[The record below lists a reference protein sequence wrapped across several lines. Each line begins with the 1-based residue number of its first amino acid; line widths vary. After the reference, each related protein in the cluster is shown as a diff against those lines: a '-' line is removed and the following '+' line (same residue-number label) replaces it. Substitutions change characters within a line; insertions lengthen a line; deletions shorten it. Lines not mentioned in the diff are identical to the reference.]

1 MRAAALALVAL
12 AGVASAQSCD
22 DACDPST
29 AKCVGDVIDKE
40 AKYDVCYPAASTSIE
55 ASVTGTIKRDG
66 VKVEAAADG
75 GRVVVISNYMVGCN
89 AGRREASLF
98 AYAAQL
104 YANTFGTGRIVFLSG
119 LKGESSCTSWAG
131 NYESYA
137 ESTFGLDIVDQPYT
151 IHDDDYAIR
160 DLLFTAPYHHP
171 SYAILDGSGE
181 IRHKPRARTSARPP
195 SAPPPLR
202 CRRQGLRGRDVA
214 FTPTPGAHLG
224 TFAEGRSFSTAGEE
238 AWVVNAHNHSVSIVS
253 AVGTAD
259 ATTFSRRDRGYFHY
273 MANATALS
281 FNAVADSGRD
291 ADKDTFASFATCQN
305 SLNTYLDTHVPNYFM
320 GPTLYD
326 TSPAYPNLVTREGA
340 ECSDADAC
348 YFLHSDML
356 HEAPDCV
363 GIVHDPETATAYGTV
378 FWAVDAF
385 LNDVVRFDF
394 QQPHGPGNMDHS
406 YAAVRRFVDVDVRPD
421 PALHAG
427 MVVDAATRS
436 LFVSSAQTG
445 EILRVDADSGAFS
458 RSARGGD
465 GAGVPEYPA
474 FSSRLPSFEYSVY
487 ECTTQAVFASGL
499 DEPTGLALADG
510 VLYVAEHATGAIV
523 AFEVASGARLGAQT
537 GRPALQG
544 MDSRVGGDPPAFG
557 ELHAPAAC
565 DIDDSYFVNASLFE
579 QVHGDSGYL
588 ADDGDMGG
596 AEADAIGL
604 RTDCENLNFDM
615 LLLSGWMAHVCLPAE
630 EHCDFGGAA
639 TAIQWSGYSCANEL
653 HVDGRSLRESGVVLE
668 TGGTYRITVNAPGE
682 AVALVDAATGAVVAA
697 APDVGAVTLVVEET
711 TPPRLALAASGVAFA
726 ELAGVADGGADK
738 GKDCAWVAK
747 KEKRCGRSGVDGSFA
762 RDACAAACDGIAG
775 GCAAPAIGACNSAS
789 WAYRGDAT
797 KGCAW
802 VAAAP
807 YSRCRKRAGGVDA
820 EDACP
825 EVCGACTDCDD
836 DASCAPALPDHKGPG
851 TAGETCHKK
860 KYANICAW
868 SLKKEKCR
876 NAKCEEIDDERDCT
890 SEGARKRGCAW
901 NIEEKACVKDA
912 GSESGAFG
920 DGGGSF
926 DSACADSTTW
936 HKKNKD
942 KQNCAWVGKKAAKR
956 CKAKVKSED
965 GVEASDACPVACG
978 TCDPADDE
986 IAALK
991 AENAALTAE
1000 LAHAVADKAAAQGN
1014 VTALEADLAD
1024 AVADKA
1030 AAQGNVTA
1038 LEAENAAPRRARGRG
1053 QGRGSGQRD
1062 HARGRACGRGRGQG
1076 RGSRQPDPLE
1086 AENAALTAELA
1097 DAVATRPRSGQRDH
1111 AEDELAD
1118 AVADKAAAQGNLTT
1132 LEAENAALTA
1142 ELETSAAELAE
1153 AAGAKEICDAANS
1166 APRRSPRSR
1175 KRTPSGRAA
1184 RRQRR
1189 RPRRRFRQPSVHG
1202 RGFRRGRSLRQAVKA
1217 WDDGEDWPLTNHG
1230 PIEYWDTS
1238 KVTNMASLFADL
1250 CQTDYYEYA
1259 YYVTSCPFDE
1269 EIGDWDTSS
1278 VTTMD
1283 AAFKGAIQFNGD
1295 IQCRSVGAYVGAY
1308 APT

>member
-66 VKVEAAADG
+66 VKVKAAADG
-75 GRVVVISNYMVGCN
+75 GRIVVISNYMVGCN

-119 LKGESSCTSWAG
+119 LKGESSCTSWAS

-181 IRHKPRARTSARPP
+181 IRHKFVGPCCGVERWSDCKKSHLLDLNETFAALLTPLLEEQTGYGPDDEEEDDEDGACATEDWSMWSQCTATCGDSGVRYRTRSSTCADVATMETVACADQAACADQC
-195 SAPPPLR
+195 APAFGAAASLTVVAE
-202 CRRQGLRGRDVA
+202 GFAGARDVA

-458 RSARGGD
+458 RSARGCEGEGD
-465 GAGVPEYPA
+465 DVAECAGVPEYPA

-523 AFEVASGARLGAQT
+523 AFEVASGARLGAFET
-537 GRPALQG
+537 GRPGALQG
-544 MDSRVGGDPPAFG
+544 MDVSAAGTLYAVDGAADELLEVAVGDACASRFESRVGGDPPAFG
-557 ELHAPAAC
+557 ELHAPSSC

-588 ADDGDMGG
+588 ADDADMGG

-639 TAIQWSGYSCANEL
+639 TAIQWSGYACANEL
-653 HVDGRSLRESGVVLE
+653 HVDGRSLRESGVALDV
-668 TGGTYRITVNAPGE
+668 GATYRITVNAPGE
-682 AVALVDAATGAVVAA
+682 AVTVVDAATGAVVAA

-726 ELAGVADGGADK
+726 ELAV
-738 GKDCAWVAK
+738 
-747 KEKRCGRSGVDGSFA
+747 RSPT
-762 RDACAAACDGIAG
+762 AAPTAAPTAPSPRPSAAPSASPAPTACDGDD
-775 GCAAPAIGACNSAS
+775 CGAKKKS
-789 WAYRGDAT
+789 G
-797 KGCAW
+797 
-802 VAAAP
+802 
-807 YSRCRKRAGGVDA
+807 GGVDA
-820 EDACP
+820 AGSSWA
-825 EVCGACTDCDD
+825 VSLAVVAAVLVAGLA
-836 DASCAPALPDHKGPG
+836 AYCAFCRHRDRELAR
-851 TAGETCHKK
+851 TAATP
-860 KYANICAW
+860 
-868 SLKKEKCR
+868 
-876 NAKCEEIDDERDCT
+876 DDEESKEFE
-890 SEGARKRGCAW
+890 SEVALDVMSK
-901 NIEEKACVKDA
+901 NI
-912 GSESGAFG
+912 
-920 DGGGSF
+920 
-926 DSACADSTTW
+926 
-936 HKKNKD
+936 
-942 KQNCAWVGKKAAKR
+942 
-956 CKAKVKSED
+956 
-965 GVEASDACPVACG
+965 
-978 TCDPADDE
+978 
-986 IAALK
+986 
-991 AENAALTAE
+991 
-1000 LAHAVADKAAAQGN
+1000 
-1014 VTALEADLAD
+1014 
-1024 AVADKA
+1024 
-1030 AAQGNVTA
+1030 
-1038 LEAENAAPRRARGRG
+1038 
-1053 QGRGSGQRD
+1053 
-1062 HARGRACGRGRGQG
+1062 
-1076 RGSRQPDPLE
+1076 
-1086 AENAALTAELA
+1086 
-1097 DAVATRPRSGQRDH
+1097 
-1111 AEDELAD
+1111 
-1118 AVADKAAAQGNLTT
+1118 
-1132 LEAENAALTA
+1132 
-1142 ELETSAAELAE
+1142 
-1153 AAGAKEICDAANS
+1153 
-1166 APRRSPRSR
+1166 
-1175 KRTPSGRAA
+1175 
-1184 RRQRR
+1184 
-1189 RPRRRFRQPSVHG
+1189 
-1202 RGFRRGRSLRQAVKA
+1202 
-1217 WDDGEDWPLTNHG
+1217 
-1230 PIEYWDTS
+1230 
-1238 KVTNMASLFADL
+1238 
-1250 CQTDYYEYA
+1250 
-1259 YYVTSCPFDE
+1259 
-1269 EIGDWDTSS
+1269 
-1278 VTTMD
+1278 
-1283 AAFKGAIQFNGD
+1283 
-1295 IQCRSVGAYVGAY
+1295 
-1308 APT
+1308 

>member
-66 VKVEAAADG
+66 VKVKAAADG
-75 GRVVVISNYMVGCN
+75 GRIVVISNYMVGCN

-119 LKGESSCTSWAG
+119 LKGESSCTSWAS

-181 IRHKPRARTSARPP
+181 IRHKFVGPCCGVERWSDCKKSHLLDLNETFAALLTPLLEEQTGYGPDDEEEDDEDGACATEDWSMWSQCTATCGDSGVRYRTRSSTCADVATMETVACADQAACADQC
-195 SAPPPLR
+195 APAFGAAASLTVVAE
-202 CRRQGLRGRDVA
+202 GFAGARDVA

-523 AFEVASGARLGAQT
+523 AFEVASGARLGAFET
-537 GRPALQG
+537 GRPGALQG
-544 MDSRVGGDPPAFG
+544 MDVSAAGTLYAVDGAADELLEVAVGDACASRFESRVGGDPPAFG
-557 ELHAPAAC
+557 ELHAPSSC

-588 ADDGDMGG
+588 ADDADMGG

-639 TAIQWSGYSCANEL
+639 TAIQWSGYACANEL
-653 HVDGRSLRESGVVLE
+653 HVDGRSLRESGVALDV
-668 TGGTYRITVNAPGE
+668 GATYRITVNAPGE
-682 AVALVDAATGAVVAA
+682 AVTVVDAATGAVVAA

-726 ELAGVADGGADK
+726 ELAV
-738 GKDCAWVAK
+738 
-747 KEKRCGRSGVDGSFA
+747 RSPT
-762 RDACAAACDGIAG
+762 AAPTAAPTAPSPRPSAAPSASPAPTACDGDD
-775 GCAAPAIGACNSAS
+775 CGAKKKS
-789 WAYRGDAT
+789 G
-797 KGCAW
+797 
-802 VAAAP
+802 
-807 YSRCRKRAGGVDA
+807 GGVDA
-820 EDACP
+820 AGSSWA
-825 EVCGACTDCDD
+825 VSLAVVAAVLVAGLA
-836 DASCAPALPDHKGPG
+836 AYCAFCRHRDRELAR
-851 TAGETCHKK
+851 TAATP
-860 KYANICAW
+860 
-868 SLKKEKCR
+868 
-876 NAKCEEIDDERDCT
+876 DDEESKEFE
-890 SEGARKRGCAW
+890 SEVALDVMSK
-901 NIEEKACVKDA
+901 NI
-912 GSESGAFG
+912 
-920 DGGGSF
+920 
-926 DSACADSTTW
+926 
-936 HKKNKD
+936 
-942 KQNCAWVGKKAAKR
+942 
-956 CKAKVKSED
+956 
-965 GVEASDACPVACG
+965 
-978 TCDPADDE
+978 
-986 IAALK
+986 
-991 AENAALTAE
+991 
-1000 LAHAVADKAAAQGN
+1000 
-1014 VTALEADLAD
+1014 
-1024 AVADKA
+1024 
-1030 AAQGNVTA
+1030 
-1038 LEAENAAPRRARGRG
+1038 
-1053 QGRGSGQRD
+1053 
-1062 HARGRACGRGRGQG
+1062 
-1076 RGSRQPDPLE
+1076 
-1086 AENAALTAELA
+1086 
-1097 DAVATRPRSGQRDH
+1097 
-1111 AEDELAD
+1111 
-1118 AVADKAAAQGNLTT
+1118 
-1132 LEAENAALTA
+1132 
-1142 ELETSAAELAE
+1142 
-1153 AAGAKEICDAANS
+1153 
-1166 APRRSPRSR
+1166 
-1175 KRTPSGRAA
+1175 
-1184 RRQRR
+1184 
-1189 RPRRRFRQPSVHG
+1189 
-1202 RGFRRGRSLRQAVKA
+1202 
-1217 WDDGEDWPLTNHG
+1217 
-1230 PIEYWDTS
+1230 
-1238 KVTNMASLFADL
+1238 
-1250 CQTDYYEYA
+1250 
-1259 YYVTSCPFDE
+1259 
-1269 EIGDWDTSS
+1269 
-1278 VTTMD
+1278 
-1283 AAFKGAIQFNGD
+1283 
-1295 IQCRSVGAYVGAY
+1295 
-1308 APT
+1308 

>member
-66 VKVEAAADG
+66 VK
-75 GRVVVISNYMVGCN
+75 
-89 AGRREASLF
+89 
-98 AYAAQL
+98 
-104 YANTFGTGRIVFLSG
+104 
-119 LKGESSCTSWAG
+119 
-131 NYESYA
+131 
-137 ESTFGLDIVDQPYT
+137 PYT

-181 IRHKPRARTSARPP
+181 IRHKFRVHR
-195 SAPPPLR
+195 
-202 CRRQGLRGRDVA
+202 V
-214 FTPTPGAHLG
+214 
-224 TFAEGRSFSTAGEE
+224 
-238 AWVVNAHNHSVSIVS
+238 

-259 ATTFSRRDRGYFHY
+259 ATTAPRRDRGYFHY

-305 SLNTYLDTHVPNYFM
+305 SLNTRRRR
-320 GPTLYD
+320 G
-326 TSPAYPNLVTREGA
+326 
-340 ECSDADAC
+340 
-348 YFLHSDML
+348 
-356 HEAPDCV
+356 
-363 GIVHDPETATAYGTV
+363 GTV

-427 MVVDAATRS
+427 MVV
-436 LFVSSAQTG
+436 
-445 EILRVDADSGAFS
+445 
-458 RSARGGD
+458 GGD
-465 GAGVPEYPA
+465 AEPLRHGRERGTLYAVDGAA
-474 FSSRLPSFEYSVY
+474 
-487 ECTTQAVFASGL
+487 
-499 DEPTGLALADG
+499 DELL
-510 VLYVAEHATGAIV
+510 
-523 AFEVASGARLGAQT
+523 EVAVGDACASRFE
-537 GRPALQG
+537 
-544 MDSRVGGDPPAFG
+544 SRVGGDPPALG
-557 ELHAPAAC
+557 RAARPPPC
-565 DIDDSYFVNASLFE
+565 DIGDSYFVNASLFE

-668 TGGTYRITVNAPGE
+668 TGGTYRIT
-682 AVALVDAATGAVVAA
+682 
-697 APDVGAVTLVVEET
+697 
-711 TPPRLALAASGVAFA
+711 
-726 ELAGVADGGADK
+726 K

-747 KEKRCGRSGVDGSFA
+747 KEKRCGRAGVDGSLA

-1000 LAHAVADKAAAQGN
+1000 LADAVADKAAAQGN

-1038 LEAENAAPRRARGRG
+1038 LEAENAALTAELADAVVDKAAA
-1053 QGRGSGQRD
+1053 QGN
-1062 HARGRACGRGRGQG
+1062 
-1076 RGSRQPDPLE
+1076 

-1097 DAVATRPRSGQRDH
+1097 DAVADKAAAQGNVTTL
-1111 AEDELAD
+1111 EDELAD

-1166 APRRSPRSR
+1166 ALEDEIATLEEANAIGAGCP
-1175 KRTPSGRAA
+1175 TPAPTPAPTLPPTSSTPA
-1184 RRQRR
+1184 
-1189 RPRRRFRQPSVHG
+1189 PSHQFTDG
-1202 RGFRRGRSLRQAVKA
+1202 DSEEDGSLRQAVKA

>member
-66 VKVEAAADG
+66 VKVKAAADE
-75 GRVVVISNYMVGCN
+75 GRIVVISNYMVGCN

-181 IRHKPRARTSARPP
+181 IRHKFVGPCCGVERWSDCKKSHLLDLNETFAALLTPLLEEQTGYGPDDEEEDDEDGACATENWSMWSQCTATCGDSGVRYRTRSSTCADVATMETVACADQAACADQC
-195 SAPPPLR
+195 APAFGAAASLTVVAE
-202 CRRQGLRGRDVA
+202 GFAGARDVA

-436 LFVSSAQTG
+436 LFVSSAEAG

-458 RSARGGD
+458 RSARGCEGEGD
-465 GAGVPEYPA
+465 DVAECAGVPEYPA

-487 ECTTQAVFASGL
+487 ECTTQTVFASGL
-499 DEPTGLALADG
+499 DRPTGLALADG

-523 AFEVASGARLGAQT
+523 AFEVASGARLGAFET
-537 GRPALQG
+537 GRPGALQG
-544 MDSRVGGDPPAFG
+544 MDVSAAGTLYAVDGAADELLEVAVGDACASRFESRVGGAPPAFG
-557 ELHAPAAC
+557 ELRAPAAC
-565 DIDDSYFVNASLFE
+565 DVDDAYFVNASLFE

-588 ADDGDMGG
+588 ADDADMGG

-639 TAIQWSGYSCANEL
+639 AAIQWSGYACANEL
-653 HVDGRSLRESGVVLE
+653 HVDGRSLRESGVALDV
-668 TGGTYRITVNAPGE
+668 GATYRITVNAPGE

-726 ELAGVADGGADK
+726 ELAVRSPTASPTFAPTASPGDPTAAPVAAPTAAPTSCDSYSWRDAKK

-747 KEKRCGRSGVDGSFA
+747 KEKRCGRAGADGSVA

-789 WAYRGDAT
+789 WAYKGDAA

-836 DASCAPALPDHKGPG
+836 DASWYV
-851 TAGETCHKK
+851 T
-860 KYANICAW
+860 
-868 SLKKEKCR
+868 
-876 NAKCEEIDDERDCT
+876 
-890 SEGARKRGCAW
+890 RG
-901 NIEEKACVKDA
+901 
-912 GSESGAFG
+912 S
-920 DGGGSF
+920 
-926 DSACADSTTW
+926 
-936 HKKNKD
+936 KNKRRT
-942 KQNCAWVGKKAAKR
+942 CAWVAKKPKSR
-956 CKAKVKSED
+956 CKERGDEGERAKN
-965 GVEASDACPVACG
+965 ACYA
-978 TCDPADDE
+978 TC
-986 IAALK
+986 
-991 AENAALTAE
+991 
-1000 LAHAVADKAAAQGN
+1000 
-1014 VTALEADLAD
+1014 
-1024 AVADKA
+1024 
-1030 AAQGNVTA
+1030 
-1038 LEAENAAPRRARGRG
+1038 R
-1053 QGRGSGQRD
+1053 
-1062 HARGRACGRGRGQG
+1062 
-1076 RGSRQPDPLE
+1076 
-1086 AENAALTAELA
+1086 
-1097 DAVATRPRSGQRDH
+1097 
-1111 AEDELAD
+1111 
-1118 AVADKAAAQGNLTT
+1118 
-1132 LEAENAALTA
+1132 
-1142 ELETSAAELAE
+1142 
-1153 AAGAKEICDAANS
+1153 CDA
-1166 APRRSPRSR
+1166 
-1175 KRTPSGRAA
+1175 
-1184 RRQRR
+1184 
-1189 RPRRRFRQPSVHG
+1189 
-1202 RGFRRGRSLRQAVKA
+1202 L
-1217 WDDGEDWPLTNHG
+1217 
-1230 PIEYWDTS
+1230 
-1238 KVTNMASLFADL
+1238 
-1250 CQTDYYEYA
+1250 
-1259 YYVTSCPFDE
+1259 
-1269 EIGDWDTSS
+1269 
-1278 VTTMD
+1278 
-1283 AAFKGAIQFNGD
+1283 
-1295 IQCRSVGAYVGAY
+1295 
-1308 APT
+1308 

>member
-22 DACDPST
+22 DTCDAAT

-66 VKVEAAADG
+66 VKIKAAADG
-75 GRVVVISNYMVGCN
+75 GRIVVISNYMVGCN

-119 LKGESSCTSWAG
+119 LKGESSCTSWASA
-131 NYESYA
+131 YESYA

-181 IRHKPRARTSARPP
+181 IRHKFVGPCCGVDSWNDCKKSHLLDLNETFAALLTPLLEEQTGYGPDDEEDEDEDDACATEAWSGWSPCTATCGDSGVRYRSRSSTCANVSTMETAACADQAACEDQC
-195 SAPPPLR
+195 APAF
-202 CRRQGLRGRDVA
+202 GAAASVNVVAEGFAGARDVA

-326 TSPAYPNLVTREGA
+326 TSPEHPNLVTREGA

-436 LFVSSAQTG
+436 LFVSSAEAG

-487 ECTTQAVFASGL
+487 ECTTQTVFASGL
-499 DEPTGLALADG
+499 DRPTGLALADG

-523 AFEVASGARLGAQT
+523 AFEVASGARLGAFET
-537 GRPALQG
+537 GRPGALQG
-544 MDSRVGGDPPAFG
+544 MDVSAAGTLYAVDGAADELLEVAVGDACASRFESRVGGAPPAFG

-565 DIDDSYFVNASLFE
+565 DVDDSYFVNASLFE

-588 ADDGDMGG
+588 ADDADMGG

-639 TAIQWSGYSCANEL
+639 TAIQWSGYACANEL
-653 HVDGRSLRESGVVLE
+653 HVDGRSLRESGVVLDM
-668 TGGTYRITVNAPGE
+668 GASYRITVDAPGE
-682 AVALVDAATGAVVAA
+682 AITLVDAATGAVVAA

-726 ELAGVADGGADK
+726 ELAVRSPTAAPTPAPTPGPTAAPTPAPTPPPGNPSAAPVAAPTAAPSPGPTAAPSPGPTAPPTAAPTSCDSYSWRDAKK

-747 KEKRCGRSGVDGSFA
+747 KEKRCGRAGADGSAA

-789 WAYRGDAT
+789 WAYKGDAAR
-797 KGCAW
+797 GCAW

-807 YSRCRKRAGGVDA
+807 YSRCRKTASGVDA

-836 DASCAPALPDHKGPG
+836 DASWYV
-851 TAGETCHKK
+851 T
-860 KYANICAW
+860 
-868 SLKKEKCR
+868 
-876 NAKCEEIDDERDCT
+876 
-890 SEGARKRGCAW
+890 RG
-901 NIEEKACVKDA
+901 
-912 GSESGAFG
+912 S
-920 DGGGSF
+920 
-926 DSACADSTTW
+926 
-936 HKKNKD
+936 KNKRRT
-942 KQNCAWVGKKAAKR
+942 CAWVAKKPAKR
-956 CKAKVKSED
+956 CKKRGDEGERAKN
-965 GVEASDACPVACG
+965 ACYA
-978 TCDPADDE
+978 TC
-986 IAALK
+986 
-991 AENAALTAE
+991 
-1000 LAHAVADKAAAQGN
+1000 
-1014 VTALEADLAD
+1014 
-1024 AVADKA
+1024 
-1030 AAQGNVTA
+1030 
-1038 LEAENAAPRRARGRG
+1038 R
-1053 QGRGSGQRD
+1053 
-1062 HARGRACGRGRGQG
+1062 
-1076 RGSRQPDPLE
+1076 
-1086 AENAALTAELA
+1086 
-1097 DAVATRPRSGQRDH
+1097 
-1111 AEDELAD
+1111 
-1118 AVADKAAAQGNLTT
+1118 
-1132 LEAENAALTA
+1132 
-1142 ELETSAAELAE
+1142 
-1153 AAGAKEICDAANS
+1153 CDA
-1166 APRRSPRSR
+1166 
-1175 KRTPSGRAA
+1175 
-1184 RRQRR
+1184 
-1189 RPRRRFRQPSVHG
+1189 
-1202 RGFRRGRSLRQAVKA
+1202 L
-1217 WDDGEDWPLTNHG
+1217 
-1230 PIEYWDTS
+1230 
-1238 KVTNMASLFADL
+1238 
-1250 CQTDYYEYA
+1250 
-1259 YYVTSCPFDE
+1259 
-1269 EIGDWDTSS
+1269 
-1278 VTTMD
+1278 
-1283 AAFKGAIQFNGD
+1283 
-1295 IQCRSVGAYVGAY
+1295 
-1308 APT
+1308 

>member
-22 DACDPST
+22 DTCDAAT

-66 VKVEAAADG
+66 VKIKAAADG
-75 GRVVVISNYMVGCN
+75 GRIVVISNYMVGCN

-119 LKGESSCTSWAG
+119 LKGESSCTSWASA
-131 NYESYA
+131 YESYA

-181 IRHKPRARTSARPP
+181 IRHKFVGPCCGVDSWNDCKKSHLLDLNETFAALLTPLLEEQTGYGPDDEEDEDEDDACATEAWSGWSPCTATCGDSGVRYRSRSSTCANVSTMETAACADQAACEDQC
-195 SAPPPLR
+195 APAF
-202 CRRQGLRGRDVA
+202 GAAASVNVVAEGFAGARDVA

-436 LFVSSAQTG
+436 LFVSSAEAG

-458 RSARGGD
+458 RSARGCEGEGD
-465 GAGVPEYPA
+465 DVAECAGVPEYPA

-487 ECTTQAVFASGL
+487 ECTTQTVFASGL
-499 DEPTGLALADG
+499 DRPTGLALADG

-523 AFEVASGARLGAQT
+523 AFEVASGARLGAFET
-537 GRPALQG
+537 GRPGALQG
-544 MDSRVGGDPPAFG
+544 MDVSPAGVLYVVDGAADELLEVAAGDACASRFESRVGGAPPAFG
-557 ELHAPAAC
+557 ELYAQTC
-565 DIDDSYFVNASLFE
+565 DVDASYFVNASLFD

-588 ADDGDMGG
+588 ANETMGG
-596 AEADAIGL
+596 DDAVAYGA
-604 RTDCENLNFDM
+604 RTDCGSATLNYDM
-615 LLLSGWMAHVCLPAE
+615 FLLSGWMAHVCLPSDE
-630 EHCDFGGAA
+630 LCDAGGAA

-653 HVDGRSLRESGVVLE
+653 HVDGLALRESGVVLE

-682 AVALVDAATGAVVAA
+682 AITVVDAATGAAVAA

-726 ELAGVADGGADK
+726 ELAV
-738 GKDCAWVAK
+738 
-747 KEKRCGRSGVDGSFA
+747 RSPT
-762 RDACAAACDGIAG
+762 AAPTAAPTAPSPRPTTAGPTYTPEPTSAPSRAPSAAPSASPAPTACDGDD
-775 GCAAPAIGACNSAS
+775 CGAKKKS
-789 WAYRGDAT
+789 G
-797 KGCAW
+797 
-802 VAAAP
+802 
-807 YSRCRKRAGGVDA
+807 GGVDA
-820 EDACP
+820 AGSSWA
-825 EVCGACTDCDD
+825 VSLVVVAAVLVAGLA
-836 DASCAPALPDHKGPG
+836 AYCAFCRHRDRELAR
-851 TAGETCHKK
+851 TAATP
-860 KYANICAW
+860 
-868 SLKKEKCR
+868 
-876 NAKCEEIDDERDCT
+876 DDEESKEFE
-890 SEGARKRGCAW
+890 SEVALDVMSK
-901 NIEEKACVKDA
+901 NI
-912 GSESGAFG
+912 
-920 DGGGSF
+920 
-926 DSACADSTTW
+926 
-936 HKKNKD
+936 
-942 KQNCAWVGKKAAKR
+942 
-956 CKAKVKSED
+956 
-965 GVEASDACPVACG
+965 
-978 TCDPADDE
+978 
-986 IAALK
+986 
-991 AENAALTAE
+991 
-1000 LAHAVADKAAAQGN
+1000 
-1014 VTALEADLAD
+1014 
-1024 AVADKA
+1024 
-1030 AAQGNVTA
+1030 
-1038 LEAENAAPRRARGRG
+1038 
-1053 QGRGSGQRD
+1053 
-1062 HARGRACGRGRGQG
+1062 
-1076 RGSRQPDPLE
+1076 
-1086 AENAALTAELA
+1086 
-1097 DAVATRPRSGQRDH
+1097 
-1111 AEDELAD
+1111 
-1118 AVADKAAAQGNLTT
+1118 
-1132 LEAENAALTA
+1132 
-1142 ELETSAAELAE
+1142 
-1153 AAGAKEICDAANS
+1153 
-1166 APRRSPRSR
+1166 
-1175 KRTPSGRAA
+1175 
-1184 RRQRR
+1184 
-1189 RPRRRFRQPSVHG
+1189 
-1202 RGFRRGRSLRQAVKA
+1202 
-1217 WDDGEDWPLTNHG
+1217 
-1230 PIEYWDTS
+1230 
-1238 KVTNMASLFADL
+1238 
-1250 CQTDYYEYA
+1250 
-1259 YYVTSCPFDE
+1259 
-1269 EIGDWDTSS
+1269 
-1278 VTTMD
+1278 
-1283 AAFKGAIQFNGD
+1283 
-1295 IQCRSVGAYVGAY
+1295 
-1308 APT
+1308 